1 MIKSR
6 LVILS
11 FFDNFG
17 GTENFVQ
24 NLIKELNIKNI
35 IIISLTKFDKRF
47 KKQKNIKYF
56 SLNLRNKTNF
66 FDRIYFFFL
75 AISEIRKIIKKY
87 NPSTFISLKNRV
99 NVLSSIAIYNLEN
112 VNSIGC
118 ERTVATE
125 EKNFFWKFLRKFF
138 YRNFDIIV
146 TQDKY
151 NSNWIK
157 NNCHS
162 IKKILTIP
170 NFINFYENK
179 EKINKKLPKRFNKKK
194 LLLSIG
200 RLTHTKQFSVL
211 IKIFAKIS
219 FKNKDWILAILGN
232 GPEKNNLRKQIIK
245 LKLQNKIFLIG
256 WVSNTKKWFQ
266 KSQAFAFTSKLEGFP
281 NSLQQAVF
289 FQLPTISFDCKTG
302 PSQLIINNKSG
313 YLIKNNNEV
322 EYERKLNLL
331 LKNKDLRIKF
341 SKNTEIINNKL
352 NKKNIIRKWN
362 KLIR

>member
-1 MIKSR
+1 MK

-17 GTENFVQ
+17 GAENFVQ
-24 NLIKELNIKNI
+24 KLVRELNIKNI
-35 IIISLTKFDKRF
+35 IIISLTNFDKRF
-47 KKQKNIKYF
+47 KKQKNIKYL
-56 SLNLRNKTNF
+56 SLNLSKRTNF
-66 FDRIYFFFL
+66 FSRIYFIFI
-75 AISEIRKIIKKY
+75 AVIKIRKILKKY

-99 NVLSSIAIYNLEN
+99 NVLSSIAIYNFKNLN
-112 VNSIGC
+112 TIGC
-118 ERTVATE
+118 ERTVAIE
-125 EKNFFWKFLRKFF
+125 EKNFFWKLLRKFF

-157 NNCHS
+157 DNCYN
-162 IKKILTIP
+162 IKKIVTIP
-170 NFINFYENK
+170 NFLNFYEDR
-179 EKINKKLPKRFNKKK
+179 KKKDNNLPKKFFKKK
-194 LLLSIG
+194 LLISIG

-219 FKNKDWILAILGN
+219 LKNKDWILVILGD
-232 GPEKNNLRKQIIK
+232 GPEKKNLRKQIIK

-256 WVSNTKKWFQ
+256 WVSNTKKWIQ

-281 NSLQQAVF
+281 NALQQAVF
-289 FQLPTISFDCKTG
+289 LRLPTISFDCKTG
-302 PSQLIINNKSG
+302 PSQLIIDNKSG

-322 EYERKLNLL
+322 EYEKKLNLL

-341 SKNTEIINNKL
+341 SKNTEIIKNRL
-352 NKKNIIRKWN
+352 NKKDIVRKWN